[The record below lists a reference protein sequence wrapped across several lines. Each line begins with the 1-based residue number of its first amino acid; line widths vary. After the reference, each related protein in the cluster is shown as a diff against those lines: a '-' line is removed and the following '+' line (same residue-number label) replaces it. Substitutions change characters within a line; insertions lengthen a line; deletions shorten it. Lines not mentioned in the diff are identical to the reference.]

1 MRDATPP
8 RRNIGDLQ
16 PSHLLHSFGVGSIVE
31 LPNLSVMVMGL
42 DDWPVHHC
50 REISEP
56 RLLKA
61 IQDELGS
68 QVSRLLTPPIAPD
81 SEGFASSPFDESANI
96 GVPVAPFPR
105 WLLCPRCRLLA
116 PISSGLF
123 ELKLDPFRK
132 DRSRYVHRNCNRPHK
147 ANWQPTAVPA
157 RFLVAC
163 EDGHLNDFPWVE
175 FVHRGPTHCRSELRL
190 YEMGASGEV
199 ADIRV
204 QCHCGAGR
212 SLVEAFVEKSKRDLP
227 PCDGRWP
234 HLRSRDDD
242 CGNTLTAILLGASN
256 SWFPLT
262 MSALSIPSAADQLA
276 QLVEEH
282 WAVVEKATSIEVLQA
297 FRQIGQLR
305 PFVTYSDTDLWNA
318 IEARRSGV
326 SEATEHR
333 SLREPEWL
341 ALSNP
346 DPALNGRNFRLR
358 EVAVPDRYDRLL
370 ERVVLAESLREV
382 RSLIGFTRIEAPDD
396 LSDPDDPSEQAR
408 APLCRDVP
416 HWLPSLE
423 VHGEG
428 LFIQFSEEAIEGWL
442 QRVSDIDGEFIEAHR
457 RWRHLRKLDPDKG
470 YPGMRYVLL
479 HSFSHC
485 LMRQLTLECGYTAAS
500 IRERIYSREGGDA
513 QVPMA
518 GVLLYTA
525 APDSEGTLGG
535 LVSLGQTEI
544 LATHLTQALDEVG
557 LCASDPLCSEHQPSR
572 DALTL
577 HGAACHACLFAPETS
592 CERGNKY
599 LDRSV
604 LIPTVERDEYAF
616 FGDRQ

>member
-1 MRDATPP
+1 MSDSTSP

-16 PSHLLHSFGVGSIVE
+16 PSHLLHAFGVGSIVE

-50 REISEP
+50 REISEL

-61 IQDELGS
+61 IQGELGE
-68 QVSRLLTPPIAPD
+68 QVTRLLTPPVAPD
-81 SEGFASSPFDESANI
+81 SEGFAPSPFDDSASV

-116 PISSGLF
+116 PISSNLF

-132 DRSRYVHRNCNRPHK
+132 DRSRYVHRNCNKPQK
-147 ANWQPTAVPA
+147 ANVPPTAVPA

-163 EDGHLNDFPWVE
+163 EHGHLNDFPWVD
-175 FVHRGPTHCRSELRL
+175 FVHRGQPHADYELRL
-190 YEMGASGEV
+190 YELGASGEV
-199 ADIRV
+199 ADIEV
-204 QCHCGAGR
+204 KCQCGATR
-212 SLVEAFVEKSKRDLP
+212 RLADAFVDKSKRDLP

-234 HLRSRDDD
+234 HLRDRGQ
-242 CGNTLTAILLGASN
+242 CGTTVTAILLGASN

-262 MSALSIPSAADQLA
+262 MSALSIPTAVNKLG

-282 WAVVEKATSIEVLQA
+282 WAVLEKATSIQVLEA
-297 FRQIGQLR
+297 FRQIGQLKA
-305 PFVTYSDTDLWNA
+305 FVTYSDTEVWDA
-318 IEARRSGV
+318 IEARRAG
-326 SEATEHR
+326 EDEGHEPQG
-333 SLREPEWL
+333 LRDPEWQVF
-341 ALSNP
+341 SNP

-358 EVAVPDRYDRLL
+358 EVAVPQGYDGLF

-382 RSLIGFTRIEAPDD
+382 RSLVGFTRIESPGDLTDPDD
-396 LSDPDDPSEQAR
+396 LPEETR
-408 APLCRDVP
+408 APLCRNLP
-416 HWLPSLE
+416 QWLPSIE

-428 LFIQFSEEAIEGWL
+428 LFIQFSEAAIQGWL
-442 QRVSDIDGEFIEAHR
+442 NRVSDLDAEFLEAHK
-457 RWRHLRKLDPDKG
+457 RWRRLRKLDPDTG

-500 IRERIYSREGGDA
+500 VRERIYSRGSGEGHA
-513 QVPMA
+513 SMA
-518 GVLLYTA
+518 GVLIYTA

-535 LVSLGQTEI
+535 LVSLGEPQI
-544 LATHLTQALDEVG
+544 LVTHLAQALDEIG
-557 LCASDPLCSEHQPSR
+557 LCASDPLCAEHQPSR
-572 DALTL
+572 DSLTL

-604 LIPTVERDEYAF
+604 LIPTVERDKYAF
-616 FGDRQ
+616 FGARP